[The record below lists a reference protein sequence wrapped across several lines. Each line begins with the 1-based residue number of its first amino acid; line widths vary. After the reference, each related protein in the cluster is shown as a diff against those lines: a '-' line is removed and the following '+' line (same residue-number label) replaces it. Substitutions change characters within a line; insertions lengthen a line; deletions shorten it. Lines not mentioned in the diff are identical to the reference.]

1 MKKVLLKSILFFLFF
16 FSCSKKEIIK
26 LPITTSSKKA
36 LEYYKKAMYS
46 LEVGDDF
53 EKRLFL
59 DSALSLDSEFI
70 MALELYDSPDPIL
83 TKKNQELAKKLSI
96 NGTEAERRIICIR
109 ESYRNGD
116 MDNSLNAL
124 LINKKPSSFI

>member
-1 MKKVLLKSILFFLFF
+1 MKKVILKSILFFLFS

-26 LPITTSSKKA
+26 LPVTSSSEQA

-83 TKKNQELAKKLSI
+83 TKNNQELAKKLSI
-96 NGTEAERRIICIR
+96 KGTEEERKI
-109 ESYRNGD
+109 
-116 MDNSLNAL
+116 L
-124 LINKKPSSFI
+124 